1 MQSLCTVR
9 RNDHQLQSGM
19 HERERIIQTI
29 EHFYEHLHIECSGHL
44 GLTSIEY
51 EENCYQGEFIRCD

>member
-1 MQSLCTVR
+1 
-9 RNDHQLQSGM
+9 M